1 MSKRMECRVTITNR
15 GNVFDLGMYDPVSHR
30 HEPLGTHPMRDKER
44 IVRGLKE
51 RIEQERDLHCTFS
64 EVSGER

>member
-1 MSKRMECRVTITNR
+1 MTKKMECRVTITNR
-15 GNVFDLGMYDPVSHR
+15 GSVFDLGMYDPVKCR

-51 RIEQERDLHCTFS
+51 RIEKERDLVVSFS
-64 EVSGER
+64 EVTGER